1 MQISVKLL
9 ATLRK
14 YRPEMPRAKALSLD
28 VAAGTTVHEV
38 VRQLGIPDSVP
49 LVAMVNNG
57 VCKLDRVLVEGD
69 KLALFPPVAGG

>member
-28 VAAGTTVHEV
+28 VPAGTTVHEV
-38 VRQLGIPDSVP
+38 VQQLGIPDNVP
-49 LVAMVNNG
+49 LVAMVNSG
-57 VCKLDRVLVEGD
+57 VCGLDHVLVEGD